1 MNLIY
6 KTKLRQKRIYRIRRK
21 IKGTAER
28 PRLTVHFS
36 NKHIYAQAI
45 NDVLGHTVVY
55 LSSLDPQFKDSKIPH
70 NLEGAKRLGLLFA
83 EKAKAAGVTSV
94 VFDRN
99 GRLFHGTVKAF
110 ADAAR
115 EGGLQF

>member
-45 NDVLGHTVVY
+45 NDVLGHTIVY
-55 LSSLDPQFKDSKIPH
+55 LSSLDTQFKDAKIPH
-70 NLEGAKRLGLLFA
+70 NIEGAKRLGQLFA
-83 EKAKAAGVTSV
+83 EKAKAAEVTSV

-99 GRLFHGTVKAF
+99 GRRFHGTVKAF
-110 ADAAR
+110 ADAVR